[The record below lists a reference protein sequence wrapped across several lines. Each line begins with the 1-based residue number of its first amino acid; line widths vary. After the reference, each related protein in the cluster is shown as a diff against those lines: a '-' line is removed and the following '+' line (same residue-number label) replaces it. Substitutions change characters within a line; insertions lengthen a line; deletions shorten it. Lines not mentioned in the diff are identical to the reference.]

1 MIEIIPN
8 WHPIFVHFTVALLS
22 VAAGLYLLSVVVSN
36 AQLKQQW
43 RIVARWNLWLGMA
56 ITVLTVLTGWYA
68 YSTVLHDE
76 PSHLAMTDHRNWA
89 QLTASLFLL
98 ATVWS
103 IIRHRAGKEASA
115 LLLSLLLV
123 AMVALGSTAWRGGEV
138 VYRYGLG
145 VKSLPNTGKHGH
157 IAGEFEHGHGNDEDD
172 NHHAMAEKTAPEPS
186 MPLTDEIQTNTK
198 TETHNHHD
206 DAEPH
211 AH

>member
-22 VAAGLYLLSVVVSN
+22 VATGLYLLSVVVTN

-43 RIVARWNLWLGMA
+43 RTVARWNLWLGMA

-68 YSTVLHDE
+68 YSTVVHDE

-89 QLTASLFLL
+89 LGTASLFLV
-98 ATVWS
+98 ATGWS
-103 IIRHRAGKEASA
+103 ILRHRAGKEASA
-115 LLLSLLLV
+115 LLFALLLV
-123 AMVALGSTAWRGGEV
+123 AMIALGSTAWRGGEV

-145 VKSLPNTGKHGH
+145 VMSLPNTGKHDH
-157 IAGEFEHGHGNDEDD
+157 SNNEDD
-172 NHHAMAEKTAPEPS
+172 NHHAMTEKTAAEPS
-186 MPLTDEIQTNTK
+186 TPLTEDIRTNTK
-198 TETHNHHD
+198 TETHDHHEG
-206 DAEPH
+206 AEPH